1 LKINKYLTPKK
12 IFNLISKNILVL
24 IISFKIYE
32 NKEIF
37 IDNIKTIDIGEKIFI
52 SLSCYRKVIALIEGL
67 KYSINH
73 RFDVMLYII
82 INILNIGK
90 ILQIK

>member
-1 LKINKYLTPKK
+1 MKINKYLTPQK

-24 IISFKIYE
+24 MISFKIYE

-52 SLSCYRKVIALIEGL
+52 SLSRYRKVIALIVGL

-82 INILNIGK
+82 INILNIGN

>member
-1 LKINKYLTPKK
+1 M
-12 IFNLISKNILVL
+12 
-24 IISFKIYE
+24 ISFKIYE
-32 NKEIF
+32 SKEIF

-52 SLSCYRKVIALIEGL
+52 SLSRYRKVIALIVGL

-82 INILNIGK
+82 INILNIGN